1 MENEKVYI
9 TSIHRNRLN
18 DHEIEVRGYSARRFE
33 YFGDNIKSMAYTD
46 EQHGI
51 SFALKY
57 HRGHAK
63 LQLTDGV
70 LVDLFDRS
78 SGINRN
84 SEIESVFEES
94 RLLIKEIGFFSQFK
108 TILKKMKQE
117 KRYKESVFQVS
128 ALLYRKFHKN
138 KTLALFADRIDKA
151 NDNAEFLYQ
160 EVNHQKIKKFFVLR
174 KDSPDYKRLQKI
186 AHVIPFGSFKH
197 KVLSLVADYIVSS
210 HADNFLL
217 NPFLKNQ
224 DIFKGFFNYRFVFL
238 QHGVTKDDMSAWLKR
253 EGKDIYYLI
262 TSSEKEAES
271 FLTGNYQYNKN
282 EIKITGMPR
291 FDKLSRQNMQK
302 RIVFMPTWRAELAG
316 VIDQQTGKFAYNPEF
331 KESSFFKTI
340 NNFLSDPKLEELLE
354 RTGYEFIFIPHP
366 NLVQQKDDFFTS
378 TNIKIRTENVD
389 YSHFIQTSE
398 VLITDY
404 SSVAFDFAYNYK
416 QVIYFQFDQ
425 GNLVPGYFDY
435 SSMGFGPVIEEAS
448 ELVEVLS
455 EILLA
460 ETENNRTKYDE
471 RVNEFFLYKD
481 QKNSARVSRLI
492 R

>member
-1 MENEKVYI
+1 
-9 TSIHRNRLN
+9 
-18 DHEIEVRGYSARRFE
+18 
-33 YFGDNIKSMAYTD
+33 
-46 EQHGI
+46 
-51 SFALKY
+51 
-57 HRGHAK
+57 
-63 LQLTDGV
+63 
-70 LVDLFDRS
+70 
-78 SGINRN
+78 
-84 SEIESVFEES
+84 
-94 RLLIKEIGFFSQFK
+94 
-108 TILKKMKQE
+108 
-117 KRYKESVFQVS
+117 
-128 ALLYRKFHKN
+128 
-138 KTLALFADRIDKA
+138 
-151 NDNAEFLYQ
+151 
-160 EVNHQKIKKFFVLR
+160 
-174 KDSPDYKRLQKI
+174 
-186 AHVIPFGSFKH
+186 
-197 KVLSLVADYIVSS
+197 
-210 HADNFLL
+210 
-217 NPFLKNQ
+217 
-224 DIFKGFFNYRFVFL
+224 
-238 QHGVTKDDMSAWLKR
+238 
-253 EGKDIYYLI
+253 
-262 TSSEKEAES
+262 
-271 FLTGNYQYNKN
+271 
-282 EIKITGMPR
+282 
-291 FDKLSRQNMQK
+291 
-302 RIVFMPTWRAELAG
+302 MPTWRAELAG